1 MRFLLACSMG
11 LGLAVSGCSKAG
23 GPPPKAAIQTAI
35 EAHLQQRQ
43 NVMLSNMTL
52 EVLDVKLSGETAEA
66 QVNFRSKQAPELV
79 VGVRYI
85 LRRTG
90 DTWKVESSS
99 PTSGMGASPHEGTGM
114 SPHGEGGGAT
124 APSTTDTPAPQSSH

>member
-1 MRFLLACSMG
+1 MRFLPAWPMG
-11 LGLAVSGCSKAG
+11 LALLLSGCSKAE
-23 GPPPKAAIQTAI
+23 GPEPKAAIQTAI

-52 EVLDVKLSGETAEA
+52 EVEEVKLSGETAEA

-79 VGVRYI
+79 VGVRYT
-85 LRRTG
+85 LRQTG

-99 PTSGMGASPHEGTGM
+99 PASGMGASPHEGVGM
-114 SPHGEGGGAT
+114 SPHGEGGGAAT
-124 APSTTDTPAPQSSH
+124 PPATDSPAPQSSH

>member
-1 MRFLLACSMG
+1 MRFLPAWPMG
-11 LGLAVSGCSKAG
+11 LALLLSGCTKAG
-23 GPPPKAAIQTAI
+23 GPEPRAAIQTAI

-43 NVMLSNMTL
+43 NVMLTNMTL
-52 EVLDVKLSGETAEA
+52 EVQEVKFSGETAEA

-79 VGVRYI
+79 VGVRYV

-99 PTSGMGASPHEGTGM
+99 PTSGMGASPHEGMGT

-124 APSTTDTPAPQSSH
+124 APPGADSPAPQSSH